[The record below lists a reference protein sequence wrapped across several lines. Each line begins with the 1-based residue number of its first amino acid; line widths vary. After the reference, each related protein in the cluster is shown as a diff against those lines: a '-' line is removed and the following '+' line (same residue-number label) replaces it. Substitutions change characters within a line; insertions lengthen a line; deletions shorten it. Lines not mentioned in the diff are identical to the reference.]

1 MNQIVENTEKLIKIL
16 GEQDWAVHGIEV
28 FLDGTVIAKR
38 SFQADIRYPVYS
50 TTKSVTSTAVGLAVA
65 EGKMQLQDPLAAYLS
80 SSALAQMPGSQ
91 RERFAQLPITRF
103 LTMSIPGYPFRPE
116 GSDYLA
122 YALSCP
128 VDYNAP
134 ATFAYSNIPAYLTG
148 VAVANAVGRHLADYL
163 RPRLFAPLGIQ
174 DPVFQDSPEG
184 YFYGA
189 SGMQL
194 TVHELSLL
202 GQLYLQQGN
211 WQGSQLLSKEW
222 VREATSCQITNREG
236 GYGYYFWRY
245 GAGYRISGKW
255 GQRCL
260 IFPKGSRCTD
270 GSVYAHDL
278 MITCLSDLPQGSEE
292 VSQVVEEV
300 ILKPEGLVPGCA
312 FERAAVSGRES

>member
-1 MNQIVENTEKLIKIL
+1 MKAELVTALIHTL
-16 GEQDWAVHGIEV
+16 EEQKFPVHGIEV
-28 FLDGTVIAKR
+28 FQDGTVIEKHH
-38 SFQADIRYPVYS
+38 FQADIRYPVYS
-50 TTKSVTSTAVGLAVA
+50 ATKSVTSTAVGLAVA
-65 EGKMQLQDPLAAYLS
+65 EGKMQLQDPLAAYLP
-80 SSALAQMPGSQ
+80 SSALAQTPRSQ
-91 RERFAQLPITRF
+91 REAFEQLPITRF

-116 GSDYLA
+116 GTNYLA

-134 ATFAYSNIPAYLTG
+134 AEFAYSNIPAYLVG
-148 VAVANAVGRHLADYL
+148 VAVTNAVGMHLADYL
-163 RPRLFAPLGIQ
+163 QPRLFAPLGIQ
-174 DPVFQDSPEG
+174 DPVWQDSPEG

-211 WQGSQLLSKEW
+211 WQGTQILSREW
-222 VREATSCQITNREG
+222 VREATRCQIANREG

-278 MITCLSDLPQGSEE
+278 MITYLSDMPQGSEQ

-300 ILKPEGLVPGCA
+300 VLRPERLVPTSSSQKST
-312 FERAAVSGRES
+312 VSGTGN

>member
-1 MNQIVENTEKLIKIL
+1 MNITFAETLVRKLEEKRFP
-16 GEQDWAVHGIEV
+16 VHGIEL

-38 SFQADIRYPVYS
+38 SFQADVRYPVYS
-50 TTKSVTSTAVGLAVA
+50 ATKSVTSTAVGLAVA
-65 EGKMQLQDPLAAYLS
+65 EGKMQLQDPLAAYLP
-80 SSALAQMPGSQ
+80 SSALAQMREAQ
-91 RERFAQLPITRF
+91 RTAFVRLPIPRF

-122 YALSCP
+122 Y
-128 VDYNAP
+128 
-134 ATFAYSNIPAYLTG
+134 SNIPAYLTG
-148 VAVANAVGRHLADYL
+148 VAVANAVGMHLADYL

-245 GAGYRISGKW
+245 GAGFRISGKW

-278 MITCLSDLPQGSEE
+278 MITYLSDLPQGSEQ
-292 VSQVVEEV
+292 VSKEVEEV
-300 ILKPEGLVPGCA
+300 ILKPEGLVPGWA